1 MSNPLQLKHS
11 PYGGST
17 APTYT
22 LRRCRRKVTPVVNL
36 AGAERVRR
44 EGARTGFSFNRT
56 LIWGTMSEVANHL
69 KGEVERR
76 ELLNRENAS
85 GDPEVNAQ
93 YAADSTFCTLG
104 QFLTVA
110 RDIQMSD

>member
-17 APTYT
+17 DTNYN
-22 LRRCRRKVTPVVNL
+22 LRRFRRKVTPVVNL
-36 AGAERVRR
+36 DGEERVRR